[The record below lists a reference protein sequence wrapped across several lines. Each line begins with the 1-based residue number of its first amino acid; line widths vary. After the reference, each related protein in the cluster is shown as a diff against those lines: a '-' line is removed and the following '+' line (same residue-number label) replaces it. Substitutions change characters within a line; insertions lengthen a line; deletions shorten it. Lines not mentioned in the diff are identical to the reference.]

1 MKGLRWN
8 FHDYPQMIMSA
19 GRLLIA
25 NGLTNS
31 GRELLEIL

>member
-19 GRLLIA
+19 GQLLIA